1 MTTQSTLE
9 GLDARPFWQVQVVFD
24 CEGGGSD
31 FAYTIGLAT
40 RGLPEL
46 HMYARPSLGEDPG
59 HDWKFS
65 TADSVSILNELGF
78 LLVRGELTVGS
89 ELTREYD
96 GGLARVD
103 FRVDPPGDREE
114 LEAYGVASGCD
125 VLPVRWSLH
134 RAPEGPPTTLNDADL
149 ETARKKFADLVAPID
164 SQKVHPTGWAPPNE
178 PCFDPDQRFGPLT
191 PLVLARTAQIRQA
204 GAAPLARF
212 AELCA
217 QVQHWASLTWPATR
231 AAAIARPVGRTSAL
245 ARLSDELDGVMPWHA
260 HDVVTRHIWREVVDS
275 CWDPE
280 LARETGTTRRR
291 FDETLR
297 RLVRDGA
304 RSCLTVQAVADVA
317 DPELTLMGFG
327 PWQAAMSG
335 AGLPGTGLRV
345 AGLPGEEWY
354 ASAEV
359 LAVVRGLLSEIE
371 PDQLL
376 VLAAQHQLELS
387 AGFMVGQR
395 TAQYVDLVERLGTY
409 ALVSAAACP
418 PVTDLVRGSRRRS
431 HLAALLVD
439 DSCTELFDQ
448 LSVWLTCLTSALV
461 HRAKLSADDVRTFAA
476 PVRSVL
482 PGLEQALHTP
492 L

>member
-24 CEGGGSD
+24 CEGGGGD

-65 TADSVSILNELGF
+65 TSDSGSILNELGF

-96 GGLARVD
+96 AGLAQVN

-134 RAPEGPPTTLNDADL
+134 RAPEGPPTSLVDADL
-149 ETARKKFADLVAPID
+149 ESARKKYADLVAPID
-164 SQKVHPTGWAPPNE
+164 SQRAHPPGWAPPAKPTFE
-178 PCFDPDQRFGPLT
+178 PDQPFGSLT

-204 GAAPLARF
+204 DAATLARF

-217 QVQHWASLTWPATR
+217 QVEQWVSLTWPATR
-231 AAAIARPVGRTSAL
+231 AVAMSRPIGRTPAL
-245 ARLSDELDGVMPWHA
+245 ARLRDELDGVMPWRA
-260 HDVVTRHIWREVVDS
+260 HDVVTRHTWRDVIDS
-275 CWDPE
+275 SWDSE

-304 RSCLTVQAVADVA
+304 LSCLTVQAVADVA
-317 DPELTLMGFG
+317 DPEMTLMGFG
-327 PWQAAMSG
+327 PWQSAMSG
-335 AGLPGTGLRV
+335 T
-345 AGLPGEEWY
+345 GLPGEEWY

-359 LAVVRGLLSEIE
+359 LAVVRRLLSKIG
-371 PDQLL
+371 PDRLL
-376 VLAAQHQLELS
+376 VLSAQHQHELGV
-387 AGFMVGQR
+387 GFTVGQK
-395 TAQYVDLVERLGTY
+395 TARYVDLVGRLGTY

-418 PVTDLVRGSRRRS
+418 PVSDLVRGSHMRS
-431 HLAALLVD
+431 HMAALLVD

-448 LSVWLTCLTSALV
+448 LSDWLTCLTAALV
-461 HRAKLSADDVRTFAA
+461 HRAQLSAEDVRTFAG

-482 PGLEQALHTP
+482 PELEQVLHTP
-492 L
+492 V